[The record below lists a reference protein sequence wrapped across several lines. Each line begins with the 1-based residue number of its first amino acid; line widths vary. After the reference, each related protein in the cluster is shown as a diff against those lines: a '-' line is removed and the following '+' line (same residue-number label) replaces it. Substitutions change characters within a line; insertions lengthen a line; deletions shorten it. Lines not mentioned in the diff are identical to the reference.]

1 MTSDEASFKNRRLP
15 KGYFYV
21 PVDCLQE
28 DKPGNQKL
36 ASSDKPANQK
46 TSSGDQSGKDDG

>member
-28 DKPGNQKL
+28 DKPD
-36 ASSDKPANQK
+36 SSDKPINQ
-46 TSSGDQSGKDDG
+46 TVPYGECEI